1 MPSHLTIITD
11 KEMFRFRSDRIVYVA
26 SDGNY
31 STIRM
36 ADGDKRMVTFQ
47 LGQIEKFMGEQLGT
61 DGSKFVRIG
70 RMLIINMDYLYY
82 VNPSKKQLILSDS
95 QNVKMEQNASVEALR
110 SLKDYL
116 ESELKSIQH
125 GRD

>member
-1 MPSHLTIITD
+1 MFTHLTIIND
-11 KEMFRFRSDRIVYVA
+11 KELFRFRSDRIVYVA

-36 ADGDKRMVTFQ
+36 ADGDKRMVTCQ
-47 LGQIEKFMGEQLGT
+47 LGQIERIMGEQLGT
-61 DGSKFVRIG
+61 DGMKFIRIG
-70 RMLIINMDYLYY
+70 RALIVNKDYIYY

-95 QNVKMEQNASVEALR
+95 CNVKIEQNASVEALR
-110 SLKDYL
+110 SLKEYL
-116 ESELKSIQH
+116 ESELYSSQH